1 MSHADIPHAHSVTD
15 RISHKQV
22 KLSIADIDGVLRGK
36 FVSAEKALSMLRGD
50 QTLQFCSVIFGW
62 DVADNLYDNGKFAG
76 WHTGYPDITAKLGM
90 HSSPPCRPCLS
101 PLPPPPHIRGALSP
115 PCPWSLAC
123 ASGRGA
129 LTRTADLSSY
139 RELPWE
145 NNKPFFMLDFV
156 QDDDHTKPLDVCPR
170 CGTPLVF
177 FSIAIIADHGK
188 DVC

>member
-1 MSHADIPHAHSVTD
+1 MSNADVPHAHSCTD

-101 PLPPPPHIRGALSP
+101 PLPPSSPHSWCSFSSMPTVSRLHLWEGRTDSDGRPLLLPRAALGEQQALLHARL
-115 PCPWSLAC
+115 CP
-123 ASGRGA
+123 G
-129 LTRTADLSSY
+129 
-139 RELPWE
+139 
-145 NNKPFFMLDFV
+145 
-156 QDDDHTKPLDVCPR
+156 
-170 CGTPLVF
+170 
-177 FSIAIIADHGK
+177 
-188 DVC
+188 